1 MGKKKMIGLFLV
13 VGLAGLAL
21 IGASVDFAGDLVVR
35 EAGKAVK
42 DMLGADL
49 TVDGISGNP
58 IKGFT
63 TGKIGLVK
71 DGKPLF
77 SAGFLE
83 VKLNLMSLLTKSPKL
98 SVVSVG
104 GVTTDA
110 DALAEQIS
118 RLSFEGGGGGEI
130 PVETVRLVDSTVT
143 SKWARA
149 DITSLG
155 LSFSGKDI
163 DADLDLAVNGVP
175 VKGKTAVLVD
185 GSTVDVKSMAL
196 NVGKGSVSASG
207 RVSPSL
213 AVSGVLKELDLKE
226 LIAFWPVV
234 PADGFDGRVSLSFR
248 GEGEW
253 NAPSLGGDVDYSGK
267 SVLGYPVD
275 SVRAKWALG
284 ADRLSVTDLDARVLA
299 MPLSGGMSLGFAPG
313 KPPVLDLDLAGTSIR
328 LAELKKL
335 YPDMGDL
342 SGEIDKFTVKLSGAA
357 DALNGT
363 VEFSAPSLGAFG
375 YSVTNSAAQVKINP
389 KAATLS
395 AKSNFEGAPITA
407 QGTVTDYMTSPKL
420 NISGN
425 LRSFNLAKAAALVP
439 ELKDLALAGTVNAD
453 VTVKGTAAVP
463 EITGKAWSDK
473 LTAMK
478 ETVETPAVSFALK
491 GKTVNITGA
500 SAKWRGSS
508 LSGSGTVGAD
518 GKLNLKASLENLQ
531 PGAIAPF
538 YPDIAQYKI
547 KGAVTAG
554 ATVTGTTAAPK
565 IDLSLTSGSLGLLDM
580 ATFKNLKV
588 GSTLAGDLKAVE
600 KADLDLDI
608 AAGSAA
614 VQGVTLSD
622 LAVKLKKT
630 GQKIAVTSA
639 SVKSGKGSITG
650 SGSVTLGAKP
660 GEDGTLDLAAKIA
673 GADLGFLAGAGG
685 LDLPIGGAVDGTVT
699 VKGPFSNPAV
709 TVKASS
715 PKVTLSGM
723 AATDVAL
730 GLSGNTKE
738 MKIEEF
744 SSKFGGGTLGA
755 TGNVKL
761 GAAPD
766 VTVDISGKDLDLAAL
781 TAGMPDAKELR
792 IGGRVNASF
801 KGRFA
806 GASGKGEGSITSQ
819 SLTVM
824 GLKATALNYPLVLE
838 GNTLS
843 GKGAGASFYGGKVSG
858 SGTLDMATMKFSH
871 SAELSGVDVNAVLQD
886 FTGGLGGKITGLAQG
901 SANVSGTLAPKF
913 ALSGKGNARIGEGAV
928 SGFKGLD
935 IVTKLHGVS
944 GIRYTEVIA
953 PFRLETGRII
963 LEKGTKATAPQN
975 DPLYRFLT
983 AEGPVGP
990 KGALKLQVAGNVN
1003 IQIINALAGGAL
1015 GGLTA
1020 GSLEDALKGVLGGA
1034 QKGMEK
1040 ADFRDISLSV
1050 GGTVEKPSVSNLKVA
1065 PGAQQPAAP
1074 AAAPEQKPAEQP
1086 QAPKTPQQAI
1096 IEQIIKP
1103 APAPAPAPTPAP
1115 APAPAPAPKPEEPKK
1130 PEDILKEKLLESIF
1144 KK

>member
-13 VGLAGLAL
+13 VGLAGVVL
-21 IGASVDFAGDLVVR
+21 IGAGVDFAGDLVVR
-35 EAGKAVK
+35 ETTKAVK
-42 DMLGADL
+42 ETLGADL
-49 TVDGISGNP
+49 IVDGISGNP

-63 TGKIGLVK
+63 TGKITLVK
-71 DGKPLF
+71 EGKPLF
-77 SAGFLE
+77 SADFLE
-83 VKLNLMSLLTKSPKL
+83 VKLNLMSLLSKSPKL
-98 SVVSVG
+98 RVVSVG
-104 GVTTDA
+104 GVTADA

-118 RLSFEGGGGGEI
+118 RLSFESGSGGEI
-130 PVETVRLVDSTVT
+130 PVETVRLVDSTIT
-143 SKWARA
+143 SKWAKA
-149 DITSLG
+149 DITSIG

-163 DADLDLAVNGVP
+163 DADLDLAVNGVA
-175 VKGKTAVLVD
+175 VRGKTAVLLD
-185 GSTVDVKSMAL
+185 GNIVDVKSMAL

-213 AVSGVLKELDLKE
+213 AVSGTLKELDLKE
-226 LIAFWPVV
+226 LVAFWPVV
-234 PADGFDGRVSLSFR
+234 PADGFDGKVSLNFR
-248 GEGEW
+248 GDGEW
-253 NAPSLGGDVDYSGK
+253 NAPSFAGDVNYSGK

-284 ADRLSVTDLDARVLA
+284 ADKLSVTDLEAGVLA
-299 MPLSGGMSLGFAPG
+299 MPLSGSMSLGFAPG
-313 KPPVLDLDLAGTSIR
+313 KPPVLDLDLAGTSIKV
-328 LAELKKL
+328 AELKKL
-335 YPDMGDL
+335 YPDIGDV
-342 SGEIDKFTVKLSGAA
+342 SGEIDKFTLKLSGAA
-357 DALNGT
+357 DALDGT
-363 VEFSAPSLGAFG
+363 VEFSAPVLGAFG

-389 KAATLS
+389 KVLTVS

-407 QGTVTDYMTSPKL
+407 QGTITDYMTSPKL
-420 NISGN
+420 NLTGN

-439 ELKDLALAGTVNAD
+439 ELKDPALAGTVNAD

-463 EITGKAWSDK
+463 EISGKAWSNK

-478 ETVETPAVSFALK
+478 ETVEAPSVSFALK
-491 GKTVNITGA
+491 GKTVNIIGA

-508 LSGSGTVGAD
+508 LSGSGTIAAD
-518 GKLNLKASLENLQ
+518 GKLNLKATLENLQ
-531 PGAIAPF
+531 PGAIAAF
-538 YPDIAQYKI
+538 YPDIARYKI

-554 ATVTGTTAAPK
+554 ATVTGTTSTPK
-565 IDLSLTSGSLGLLDM
+565 IDLSLTSGLLGLLDM

-588 GSTLAGDLKAVE
+588 ATTLAGDLKAIE

-608 AAGSAA
+608 GAGSAA
-614 VQGVTLSD
+614 VQGITFSD
-622 LAVKLKKT
+622 LAVKLRKT
-630 GQKIAVTSA
+630 GQKINISSA
-639 SVKSGKGSITG
+639 SVKSGKGTITG
-650 SGSVTLGAKP
+650 SGSATLGAKQ
-660 GEDGTLDLAAKIA
+660 GEDGTLDLAAKIS
-673 GADLGFLAGAGG
+673 GADLGFIAGAGG
-685 LDLPIGGAVDGTVT
+685 LDFPLGGVVDGTVT

-766 VTVDISGKDLDLAAL
+766 ITVDISGKDLDLAVL
-781 TAGMPDAKELR
+781 TSGMPDAKEFR
-792 IGGRVNASF
+792 IGGRVNATF

-806 GASGKGEGSITSQ
+806 GASGKGEGAVTSQ

-843 GKGAGASFYGGKVSG
+843 GKGAGASFYGGKASG
-858 SGTLDMATMKFSH
+858 NGSLDISTMKFSH
-871 SAELSGVDVNAVLQD
+871 SVELSGVDVNGVLQD

-913 ALSGKGNARIGEGAV
+913 AFSGKGSAKIGEGAV
-928 SGFKGLD
+928 SGFKVLD
-935 IVTKLHGVS
+935 IVTKLHGIS
-944 GIRYTEVIA
+944 GIRYTEVTA

-963 LEKGTKATAPQN
+963 FEKGTKATAPQN

-1003 IQIINALAGGAL
+1003 IQIINALAGGTL

-1020 GSLEDALKGVLGGA
+1020 GSLEDALRGVLGGA
-1034 QKGMEK
+1034 RKGMEK
-1040 ADFRDISLSV
+1040 ADFRDISFSV
-1050 GGTVEKPSVSNLKVA
+1050 GGTVEKPSVSNLNVA
-1065 PGAQQPAAP
+1065 PGAQQPAAT
-1074 AAAPEQKPAEQP
+1074 QLQNPAEQP

-1096 IEQIIKP
+1096 IDQIMNP
-1103 APAPAPAPTPAP
+1103 APAPAPASPT
-1115 APAPAPAPKPEEPKK
+1115 EEPKK
-1130 PEDILKEKLLESIF
+1130 PADIIKEKLLESIF
-1144 KK
+1144 NKK